1 MRERDFDSEIV
12 DELIEQL
19 KNENLQSDS
28 RYTEAFVHDRIGKGY
43 GPLHILQ
50 ELKQKGIC
58 DELREEFVDG
68 SDLQWQINIADVR
81 ERKFGA
87 NPPDDYKE
95 QARQSRFLQY
105 RGFSSEQIHRLF
117 KKLKGHDD

>member
-1 MRERDFDSEIV
+1 MRARDFESEIV

-19 KNENLQSDS
+19 KSENLQSDS

-50 ELKQKGIC
+50 ELKQKGIR

-68 SDLQWQINIADVR
+68 TDQHWQIHIVDVHA
-81 ERKFGA
+81 RKFGA
-87 NPPDDYKE
+87 NVPEDYKE

-105 RGFSSEQIHRLF
+105 RGFSSEHIHRLF
-117 KKLKGHDD
+117 KKLKDHDD